1 MIGLNGNMLID
12 DSQPASTRLK
22 VAVAVSLLILM
33 AALSAYVTGWR
44 KLPQCCGLVAFVSFP
59 IVRAMSKWRL
69 SAEPLTRR
77 DEFWFRAIE
86 YATVPFFL
94 VYIAGFFRLIE

>member
-1 MIGLNGNMLID
+1 MD
-12 DSQPASTRLK
+12 DPQPVSTRLK
-22 VAVAVSLLILM
+22 VAVAVSLLILI
-33 AALSAYVTGWR
+33 AAFSAYATGWR
-44 KLPQCCGLVAFVSFP
+44 KLPQCCGLVALVSYF
-59 IVRAMSKWRL
+59 IVRAMSKWHL

-86 YATVPFFL
+86 YATVPFLL

>member
-1 MIGLNGNMLID
+1 
-12 DSQPASTRLK
+12 
-22 VAVAVSLLILM
+22 
-33 AALSAYVTGWR
+33 
-44 KLPQCCGLVAFVSFP
+44 
-59 IVRAMSKWRL
+59 MSKWRL